1 MKYPFRKYMQAVVLL
16 TCGLIVL
23 PCEIIQAQS
32 SGLVDDAIGQVRQI
46 DSRLRDLQSELTT
59 VESQSAQ
66 TGRDSAAIVS
76 ASSAQLK
83 LIQSKIAQVDNAI
96 SAKKNEIAEVKAQR
110 MDLSRDSLAKVTAL
124 NSQKNDLKEK
134 IRQLEQAISVADNE
148 LKVLNQRKAQMAMY
162 AQQASDPSLGV
173 IQKEKNRYDSMA
185 VSKQEILNGLHVQ
198 LKQLENDSAVQAGS
212 LSAIRARNAQALQQ
226 NNNDIAAADARVA
239 SAKNALDQSKIRLGE
254 KKGAIGGTVQQLMS
268 RKATLA
274 SSVTQ
279 SQSRINGYENE
290 LSKLRA
296 SAGALQ
302 QKYEAGRAPLVTQL
316 NEATTT
322 LATREQQKQIWTQ
335 INEKHV
341 IDSMISNARNEL
353 DQTIQD
359 AATGKRGAKKLIDTK
374 ENELNALLGQQDTY
388 LKIPGLKQM
397 EAQLTSLTPSQKR
410 ARIEQVLGNITAD
423 LSKQQT
429 AKMRAEQALA
439 AYDANNPI
447 SSDPSLRR
455 MRSLD
460 TLLATEQQK
469 KAALSSG
476 IDSADYL
483 VKVYKDSITA
493 LDAASY
499 NEISAYDSE
508 YRNAV
513 TQKNTLIAQR
523 DQQART
529 QNDEYSASSSSIASI
544 IDRMNGVR
552 QKIWSVEQEIQN
564 AQSRSADA
572 QQRLAASQ
580 QKFEQGRMVASNEAA
595 VMGKTISEK
604 ELAIKELR
612 DNAQLLRSQQGGLE
626 SNNQNEITTVA
637 NAIAAKNQQINSKNA
652 ELQQLN
658 NQRNSLKFEY
668 DNEVSKQQSSIE
680 SLRSASSGNT
690 SRRNSLKAEIASL
703 QSRRAAQLAQ
713 IQNQVTVLSSS
724 INRANL
730 DVENANSAYK
740 TALQDSVNFESTRDD
755 AFFTVKRS
763 ITRQDSV
770 INALRVEM
778 AAVSAAYEKG
788 RADSA
793 AAVSMKEASIAPN
806 VKKIR
811 QLDSLIILKEKEL
824 NALKS
829 KRLQAVQD
837 SITQAQGADDA
848 IQRSTGELRKKQ
860 ERMNTLEIQYAMQE
874 KEKKRIESDAAQK
887 GEQFK
892 NSRQLYSTKINSQMS
907 RLAEYQGKLAKL
919 TTDLQ
924 NAEAA
929 LAAAEGRT
937 MVPTAGNNVVE
948 KKTIKNSKDAQLM
961 IEKIYTLMGDNRMDE
976 AKKLFDSNITSLKKY
991 ASPDAVKML
1000 ESSF

>member
-1 MKYPFRKYMQAVVLL
+1 V
-16 TCGLIVL
+16 
-23 PCEIIQAQS
+23 QAQ
-32 SGLVDDAIGQVRQI
+32 SGLVDDAIAQIRQI
-46 DSRLRDLQSELTT
+46 DGRLRDLQSELSTL
-59 VESQSAQ
+59 ELQSAQ
-66 TGRDSAAIVS
+66 TGQDSAAIVS
-76 ASSAQLK
+76 ASSGQLN

-96 SAKKNEIAEVKAQR
+96 AAKKNEIAEAKAQR
-110 MDLSRDSLAKVTAL
+110 MDLSRDSLAKVTEF
-124 NSQKNDLKEK
+124 NNQKTDLKEK
-134 IRQLEQAISVADNE
+134 IRQMEQAVSVATNE
-148 LKVLNQRKAQMAMY
+148 LNALNQRKAQMAMY
-162 AQQASDPSLGV
+162 AQQTSDPSLSG
-173 IQKEKNRYDSMA
+173 IQKEKSRYDS
-185 VSKQEILNGLHVQ
+185 VVVVKQELLNGLHVQ
-198 LKQLENDSAVQAGS
+198 LQQLENDSAVQAGS
-212 LSAIRARNAQALQQ
+212 LKALRARNEQGLQQ
-226 NNNDIAAADARVA
+226 NNNEIAAADSRAA
-239 SAKNALDQSKIRLGE
+239 SAKSTLDQSKSRLAE
-254 KKGAIGGTVQQLMS
+254 KKGAIGGVVQQLMS

-302 QKYEAGRAPLVTQL
+302 QKYESGRAPLVAQL
-316 NEATTT
+316 NEATQT

-335 INEKHV
+335 INEKHA
-341 IDSMISNARNEL
+341 IDSLINLARDEL
-353 DQTIQD
+353 DKTIQD

-374 ENELNALLGQQDTY
+374 ENDLNALLGQQDTY

-460 TLLATEQQK
+460 TLLAAEQQK
-469 KAALSSG
+469 KVSLTTA

-483 VKVYKDSITA
+483 VKIYKDSIAA

-523 DQQART
+523 DQQVRS
-529 QNDEYSASSSSIASI
+529 QNDEYSASSSSIAGI

-552 QKIWSVEQEIQN
+552 QKIWTVEQEIQN

-595 VMGKTISEK
+595 VMGKTITEK
-604 ELAIKELR
+604 ELSIKGLT
-612 DNAQLLRSQQGGLE
+612 DNAQLLRAQQGGLE
-626 SNNQNEITTVA
+626 SNNQNEISLVT

-668 DNEVSKQQSSIE
+668 DNEVNKQQSSLA
-680 SLRSASSGNT
+680 SLRTASSGNI
-690 SRRNSLKAEIASL
+690 SRRNTLNSEIASL
-703 QSRRAAQLAQ
+703 QSRRATQQAL
-713 IQNQVTVLSSS
+713 IQNQVTILSSN
-724 INRANL
+724 INRANT
-730 DVENANSAYK
+730 DIQNANAAYNA
-740 TALQDSVNFESTRDD
+740 ALQDSVNFESTRDG
-755 AFFTVKRS
+755 AFATVKRS
-763 ITRQDSV
+763 VARQDSV
-770 INALRVEM
+770 INALRMEM
-778 AAVSAAYEKG
+778 AAVSTAYEKG
-788 RADSA
+788 RADSI
-793 AAVSMKEASIAPN
+793 AAVSKKASSVAPQI
-806 VKKIR
+806 KKIR
-811 QLDSLIILKEKEL
+811 QLDSLILLKEQEL
-824 NALKS
+824 NTLKS
-829 KRLQAVQD
+829 KRMQAVQD
-837 SITQAQGADDA
+837 SITQAQASDDA
-848 IQRSTGELRKKQ
+848 LLRTTGELRKKQ
-860 ERMNTLEIQYAMQE
+860 ERMSALEIQYAMQE
-874 KEKKRIESDAAQK
+874 KEKKRIESDATQK

-892 NSRQLYSTKINSQMS
+892 STRQLYSSKINSQMMKLEES
-907 RLAEYQGKLAKL
+907 QGKLAKL
-919 TTDLQ
+919 TADLQ
-924 NAEAA
+924 GAQAA
-929 LAAAEGRT
+929 LAAADGRA
-937 MVPTAGNNVVE
+937 VAQPVANNMAD
-948 KKTIKNSKDAQLM
+948 KKTIKNGKDAQLI
-961 IEKIYTLMGDNRMDE
+961 IEKIYTLMGENRMGE
-976 AKKLFDSNITSLKKY
+976 AKKLFDSNVVQLKKY